1 MQAVNEP
8 DILRLNLIRLTSQDF
23 FETMLGESVGGN
35 AGEACLA
42 VNFEVRPNGRI
53 RYIGNDPTRTNATV
67 RIYMPNFQPGQTK
80 LKETII
86 DVFGDIPEVS
96 RSRLLKSIWLWNLR
110 RVKTERE
117 FVERFK
123 DGDLTFEGLVE
134 MVRTKYPW
142 LAEALEKQPGGPA
155 DPSDAS

>member
-8 DILRLNLIRLTSQDF
+8 DILRLNLIRLTSREF

-53 RYIGNDPTRTNATV
+53 RYIGNDPSRTNATV
-67 RIYMPNFQPGQTK
+67 RIYMPNFHAGETR

-86 DVFGDIPEVS
+86 DVLGDIPPLS

-110 RVKTERE
+110 RVKSERE

-123 DGDLTFEGLVE
+123 NGELSFEGLVE
-134 MVRTKYPW
+134 LVRTKYPW
-142 LAEALEKQPGGPA
+142 LAEALEQQPGRPER
-155 DPSDAS
+155 PSEAL